1 MHQRELTRGFQ
12 QLESHYLFDHHF
24 CTIRR
29 GNEKGVVEGGVKYAR
44 LNFMVPVPQVG
55 NLEELNE
62 QVGGE
67 MPRGLGT
74 QIAGQERHQGTA
86 S

>member
-1 MHQRELTRGFQ
+1 VPWRISYDNAKTLVTKIAGVHQRILTKSFQ

-29 GNEKGVVEGGVKYAR
+29 GNEKGIVEGGVKYVR

-55 NLEELNE
+55 NLDELNE
-62 QVGGE
+62 Q
-67 MPRGLGT
+67 L
-74 QIAGQERHQGTA
+74 
-86 S
+86 